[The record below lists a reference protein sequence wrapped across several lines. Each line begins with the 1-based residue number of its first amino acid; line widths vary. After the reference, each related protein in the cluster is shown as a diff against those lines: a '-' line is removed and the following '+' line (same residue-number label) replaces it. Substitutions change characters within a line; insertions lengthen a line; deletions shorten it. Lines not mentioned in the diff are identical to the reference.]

1 MREEVVAKDKW
12 GQIIFYD
19 EWNSLELKW
28 FPSTANATDAD
39 VKTTMELFAEETVN
53 RRPHTLIVDT
63 TDFHH
68 AWGEGVMEWRSREI
82 IPRYNQGGVT
92 KLAFI
97 AAPNY
102 PWQTVE
108 QEPSLRRR
116 VQQTSRPG
124 GSRAAKPLTN
134 GWQVTRPRAPRKP
147 DG

>member
-39 VKTTMELFAEETVN
+39 VKTTMEVFAQETVN

-82 IPRYNQGGVT
+82 IPRYNAAGV
-92 KLAFI
+92 KKFAFLGKEGT
-97 AAPNY
+97 PG
-102 PWQTVE
+102 TVE
-108 QEPSLRRR
+108 L
-116 VQQTSRPG
+116 G
-124 GSRAAKPLTN
+124 GTPAPEGSADFPTGWFSGRERAYQWLMEN
-134 GWQVTRPRAPRKP
+134 
-147 DG
+147 